1 MTGSSSQSTQRSSV
15 VPLWLKLA
23 TTAFTAVL
31 IPIYW
36 VEHGPANFLWI
47 SDIAWFAAVFIL
59 WRGSRLL
66 NSMMLLGALPFEL
79 YWNAA
84 YLLQLTTG
92 LRLGGVV
99 DYMFDPTLS
108 LGIRALS
115 LFHVPL
121 PFILLWL
128 FGKWGYDPRALKFQ
142 TAFLVPIV
150 LLPYF
155 LSDPDENINWVHSP
169 HVLGWD
175 WMPGPLWLALYLA
188 LVPTLV
194 YWPLHKVFRK
204 LAPA

>member
-1 MTGSSSQSTQRSSV
+1 MSGTASMGSPHSSPA
-15 VPLWLKLA
+15 PLWLKLA
-23 TTAFTAVL
+23 ATAFTAVL

-36 VEHGPANFLWI
+36 VQHGPANFLWI
-47 SDIAWFAAVFIL
+47 SDIAWFAAVIIL

-79 YWNAA
+79 FWNAA
-84 YLLQLTTG
+84 FLLQLTTG
-92 LRLGGVV
+92 LRLGSVV

-108 LGIRALS
+108 LGLRALS

-121 PFILLWL
+121 PFILIWL
-128 FGKWGYDPRALKFQ
+128 FSKWGYDRRALKSQ
-142 TAFLVPIV
+142 TAFLIPIV
-150 LLPYF
+150 ILPYV

-175 WMPGPLWLALYLA
+175 WMPGPVWIALYLV

-194 YWPLHKVFRK
+194 YWPLHQLFKRI
-204 LAPA
+204 APA

>member
-1 MTGSSSQSTQRSSV
+1 
-15 VPLWLKLA
+15 
-23 TTAFTAVL
+23 
-31 IPIYW
+31 
-36 VEHGPANFLWI
+36 
-47 SDIAWFAAVFIL
+47 
-59 WRGSRLL
+59 
-66 NSMMLLGALPFEL
+66 MLLGALPFEL

-99 DYMFDPTLS
+99 DYMFDPTLA
-108 LGIRALS
+108 LGLRALS

-121 PFILLWL
+121 PFILIWL
-128 FGKWGYDPRALKFQ
+128 FSRWGYDRRALKFQ

-150 LLPYF
+150 ILPYF

-175 WMPGPLWLALYLA
+175 WMPGPAWIALYLV

-194 YWPLHKVFRK
+194 YWPLHKLFRRI
-204 LAPA
+204 APA